1 MQAPTNSILDGEGE
15 RLYVKNFDTA
25 RIDKRCLA
33 VVLVLFL
40 LMSCAAAVAQDVR
53 RFVSSKAG
61 DRISPKPV
69 LQFAPGGDSATVN
82 FAIDE
87 NVRYQKMDGFGASF
101 LEAGL
106 ICLNRLPPAKR
117 ESVLRAL
124 FDPDTGAGFS
134 AMKTVIASTDFMSAG
149 PFYSYDGVPGDVAM
163 NHFSIARDL
172 GPNGLITF
180 IKLARRY
187 GNFVLQ
193 APMDYPPDWML
204 IDVNKNQDV
213 NPRYYDA
220 LAHYCLRYLQEY
232 EKHGV
237 FVDYLSLFNEPDIY
251 TKIPYNEIDALL
263 KDHVGPLFKK
273 EGIRTRIM
281 LSEAPNREDA
291 ARNYPLVLD
300 DPAARQY
307 VSVVPYHGYD
317 NQDWDKILNLHR
329 QYPDLPLWMT
339 EVCYAYDSGT
349 PKSMPLP
356 RFDFEDGDYWG
367 NQIFNDLEVY
377 TSAWIYWN
385 MILDEKGGP
394 WSVSKIHGNPDPN
407 VQHPVVIVDRHSKK
421 VTYTGL
427 YYYLAHFSKFVR
439 PGDIRVKTTGSLDG
453 VRVMAFQ
460 APDGSIVAELM
471 NSKKED
477 VEVGVKFHDRVLRMK
492 LPATS
497 ITTALW
503 SGKPAKAEAAGD
515 VGADAFVRPA
525 EHGEAYPHGSP
536 LTLSLRHPTR

>member
-1 MQAPTNSILDGEGE
+1 MKSSKAQKRKG
-15 RLYVKNFDTA
+15 YVVATLAIFFLGACTA
-25 RIDKRCLA
+25 T
-33 VVLVLFL
+33 
-40 LMSCAAAVAQDVR
+40 VAQEVR
-53 RFVSSKAG
+53 LFVSSKAR
-61 DRISPKPV
+61 DRISSKPALRFEQDRDPSIV
-69 LQFAPGGDSATVN
+69 KFE
-82 FAIDE
+82 IDDD
-87 NVRYQKMDGFGASF
+87 VTYQRIDGFGASF

-106 ICLNRLPPAKR
+106 ICLNSLPPRER

-124 FDPDTGAGFS
+124 FDPEKGAGFS

-149 PFYSYDGVPGDVAM
+149 PFYSYDDVPGDVAM
-163 NHFSIARDL
+163 SHFSIARDL
-172 GPNGLITF
+172 EPNGLITF
-180 IKLARRY
+180 ITLARRY
-187 GNFVLQ
+187 GKFVLQ

-204 IDVNKNQDV
+204 FDVNKNQDV
-213 NPRYYDA
+213 NSKYYDA
-220 LAHYCLRYLQEY
+220 LARYYLRYLQEY

-251 TKIPYNEIDALL
+251 TKIPYNEIDVLL
-263 KDHVGPLFKK
+263 RDHVGPLLKK

-307 VSVVPYHGYD
+307 VSVAPYHGYD
-317 NQDWDKILNLHR
+317 NKDWDKILNLHR

-339 EVCYAYDSGT
+339 EVCYAYDAGT

-367 NQIFNDLEVY
+367 NQIFNDLEVD

-394 WSVSKIHGNPDPN
+394 WSVSEIHGNPDPN
-407 VQHPVVIVDRHSKK
+407 VQHPVVIIDRRSKK

-439 PGDIRVKTTGSLDG
+439 PGDVRIKTTGSLDG
-453 VRVMAFQ
+453 VRVMAFN
-460 APDGSIVAELM
+460 APDGEIVTELM
-471 NSKKED
+471 NSKDED
-477 VEVGVKFHDRVLRMK
+477 VEIGVKFHDRVLRLK
-492 LPATS
+492 LPAIS

-503 SGKPAKAEAAGD
+503 SGKSAKAQA
-515 VGADAFVRPA
+515 A
-525 EHGEAYPHGSP
+525 EHAEEIKSKI
-536 LTLSLRHPTR
+536 SS

>member
-1 MQAPTNSILDGEGE
+1 MKSFEAGEKTRGCLGVIL
-15 RLYVKNFDTA
+15 V
-25 RIDKRCLA
+25 I
-33 VVLVLFL
+33 FL
-40 LMSCAAAVAQDVR
+40 WVTCIATVAQDVQ
-53 RFVSSKAG
+53 RFVSSEAG
-61 DRISPKPV
+61 DRFRPKPV
-69 LQFAPGGDSATVN
+69 LRFEQDRNSSTAN
-82 FAIDE
+82 FEINDDVA
-87 NVRYQKMDGFGASF
+87 YQEIDGFGASF

-106 ICLNRLPPAKR
+106 ICLNSLPPGER

-124 FDPDTGAGFS
+124 FDPEKGAGFS

-149 PFYSYDGVPGDVAM
+149 PFYSYNDVRGDVAM
-163 NHFSIARDL
+163 THFSIQRDL

-187 GNFVLQ
+187 GKFVLQ

-204 IDVNKNQDV
+204 FDVNKNQDV
-213 NPRYYDA
+213 NPQYYDA
-220 LAHYCLRYLQEY
+220 LARYYLRYLQEY
-232 EKHGV
+232 EQQGV

-263 KDHVGPLFKK
+263 RDYVGPLFRKQ
-273 EGIRTRIM
+273 GIRTRIM

-307 VSVVPYHGYD
+307 VSVAPYHGYD
-317 NQDWDKILNLHR
+317 DKDWDKILNLHR

-339 EVCYAYDSGT
+339 EVCYAYDAGT
-349 PKSMPLP
+349 PKSMRLP

-367 NQIFNDLEVY
+367 NQIFNDLEAY

-394 WSVSKIHGNPDPN
+394 WSVSEIHGNPDPN
-407 VQHPVVIVDRHSKK
+407 VQHPVVIIDRHSKK

-439 PGDIRVKTTGSLDG
+439 PGAIRVKTTGSLDG
-453 VRVMAFQ
+453 VRVMAFK
-460 APDGSIVAELM
+460 APDGKIVTELM
-471 NSKKED
+471 NSKRED
-477 VEVGVKFHDRVLRMK
+477 VDMRLKFHEQVLRLK
-492 LPATS
+492 LPAIS

-503 SGKPAKAEAAGD
+503 SSGRVKAETSQKALN
-515 VGADAFVRPA
+515 R
-525 EHGEAYPHGSP
+525 
-536 LTLSLRHPTR
+536 

>member
-1 MQAPTNSILDGEGE
+1 M
-15 RLYVKNFDTA
+15 KNCETA
-25 RIDKRCLA
+25 RIDKGRLA
-33 VVLVLFL
+33 KVIAVFL
-40 LMSCAAAVAQDVR
+40 LMSCVASVAQNVQI
-53 RFVSSKAG
+53 FVSSKAG
-61 DRISPKPV
+61 DRITRKPI
-69 LQFAPGGDSATVN
+69 LRFERDRDPRAAN
-82 FAIDE
+82 FEIDDL
-87 NVRYQKMDGFGASF
+87 VTYQKIDGFGASF

-106 ICLNRLPPAKR
+106 ICLNSLPQNER

-124 FDPDTGAGFS
+124 FDPDKGAGFS

-149 PFYSYDGVPGDVAM
+149 PFYSYDDVPGDVTLE
-163 NHFSIARDL
+163 HFSIARDL

-187 GNFVLQ
+187 GKFVLQ

-213 NPRYYDA
+213 NPQYYDA
-220 LAHYCLRYLQEY
+220 LAHYYLRYLKEY

-263 KDHVGPLFKK
+263 RDHVGPLFMKQD
-273 EGIRTRIM
+273 IRTRIM

-291 ARNYPLVLD
+291 ARNYPLVLN

-307 VSVVPYHGYD
+307 VSVAPYHGYD
-317 NQDWDKILNLHR
+317 NKDWDKILDLHR

-339 EVCYAYDSGT
+339 EVCYAYDAGT

-394 WSVSKIHGNPDPN
+394 WSVSEIHGNPDPN
-407 VQHPVVIVDRHSKK
+407 IQHPVVIIDRHSKK

-439 PGDIRVKTTGSLDG
+439 PGAIRIKTIGSDDG
-453 VRVMAFQ
+453 VRVMAFKG
-460 APDGSIVAELM
+460 PDGKIVAELM
-471 NSKKED
+471 NSKRED
-477 VEVGVKFHDRVLRMK
+477 VEVGVTFHDRVLRLK
-492 LPATS
+492 LPAIS

-503 SGKPAKAEAAGD
+503 NIESVKAQATHN
-515 VGADAFVRPA
+515 ADR
-525 EHGEAYPHGSP
+525 
-536 LTLSLRHPTR
+536 

>member
-1 MQAPTNSILDGEGE
+1 MRSFKTE
-15 RLYVKNFDTA
+15 RENRGFLVA
-25 RIDKRCLA
+25 GLA
-33 VVLVLFL
+33 IFVLT
-40 LMSCAAAVAQDVR
+40 SCALTVAQDVQTY
-53 RFVSSKAG
+53 VSSKAG

-69 LQFAPGGDSATVN
+69 LRFEQDQHPSTVN
-82 FAIDE
+82 FEINDD
-87 NVRYQKMDGFGASF
+87 VTYQKMDGFGASF

-106 ICLNRLPPAKR
+106 ICLNSLPASER

-124 FDPDTGAGFS
+124 FDPEKGAGFS

-149 PFYSYDGVPGDVAM
+149 PFYSYDDVRGDVAM
-163 NHFSIARDL
+163 SHFSIARDL
-172 GPNGLITF
+172 EPNGLITF

-187 GNFVLQ
+187 GKFVLQ

-204 IDVNKNQDV
+204 VDVNKNQDV
-213 NPRYYDA
+213 NPQYYDA
-220 LAHYCLRYLQEY
+220 LARYYLRYLQEY

-251 TKIPYNEIDALL
+251 TKIPYNEIDVLL
-263 KDHVGPLFKK
+263 KDHVGPLFRK

-300 DPAARQY
+300 DPGARQY
-307 VSVVPYHGYD
+307 VAVAPYHGYD
-317 NQDWDKILNLHR
+317 NQDWDKLLNLHR

-339 EVCYAYDSGT
+339 EVCYAYDAGT
-349 PKSMPLP
+349 PKSMSLP

-394 WSVSKIHGNPDPN
+394 WSVSEIHGNPDPN
-407 VQHPVVIVDRHSKK
+407 VQHPVVIIDRRSKK

-427 YYYLAHFSKFVR
+427 YYYLTHFSKFVR
-439 PGDIRVKTTGSLDG
+439 PGDIRVKTSGSLGG
-453 VRVMAFQ
+453 VRVMAFK
-460 APDGSIVAELM
+460 APDGNIVTELM
-471 NSKKED
+471 NSQRED
-477 VEVGVKFHDRVLRMK
+477 VEMSVKFHDRVLRLK
-492 LPATS
+492 LPAIS

-503 SGKPAKAEAAGD
+503 AGD
-515 VGADAFVRPA
+515 SVKTQTGQMRSTAEEHDKQATRSTNQSQGDAQ
-525 EHGEAYPHGSP
+525 
-536 LTLSLRHPTR
+536 

>member
-1 MQAPTNSILDGEGE
+1 M
-15 RLYVKNFDTA
+15 KNCETA
-25 RIDKRCLA
+25 RIDKGRLA
-33 VVLVLFL
+33 KVIAVFL
-40 LMSCAAAVAQDVR
+40 LMSCVASVAQNVQT
-53 RFVSSKAG
+53 FVSSKAG
-61 DRISPKPV
+61 DRITRKPILRFEQDRDPK
-69 LQFAPGGDSATVN
+69 AAN
-82 FAIDE
+82 FEIDDL
-87 NVRYQKMDGFGASF
+87 VTYQKIDGFGASF

-106 ICLNRLPPAKR
+106 ICLNSLPQNER

-124 FDPDTGAGFS
+124 FDPDKGAGFS

-149 PFYSYDGVPGDVAM
+149 PFYSYDDVPGDVTLE
-163 NHFSIARDL
+163 HFSIARDL

-187 GNFVLQ
+187 GKFVLQ

-220 LAHYCLRYLQEY
+220 LARYYLRYLKEY

-263 KDHVGPLFKK
+263 RDHVGPLFMKQD
-273 EGIRTRIM
+273 IRTRIM

-291 ARNYPLVLD
+291 ARNYPLVLN

-307 VSVVPYHGYD
+307 VSVAPYHGYD
-317 NQDWDKILNLHR
+317 NKDWDKILDLHR

-339 EVCYAYDSGT
+339 EVCYAYDAGT

-394 WSVSKIHGNPDPN
+394 WSVSEIHGNPDPN
-407 VQHPVVIVDRHSKK
+407 IQHPVVIIDRHSKK

-439 PGDIRVKTTGSLDG
+439 PGAIRIKTIGSDRRSTGNG
-453 VRVMAFQ
+453 V
-460 APDGSIVAELM
+460 
-471 NSKKED
+471 
-477 VEVGVKFHDRVLRMK
+477 
-492 LPATS
+492 
-497 ITTALW
+497 
-503 SGKPAKAEAAGD
+503 
-515 VGADAFVRPA
+515 
-525 EHGEAYPHGSP
+525 
-536 LTLSLRHPTR
+536 

>member
-1 MQAPTNSILDGEGE
+1 MRGPQAQKRKG
-15 RLYVKNFDTA
+15 YVVATLAIFFLVACTA
-25 RIDKRCLA
+25 TA
-33 VVLVLFL
+33 G
-40 LMSCAAAVAQDVR
+40 QDVR
-53 RFVSSKAG
+53 LFVSSKAG
-61 DRISPKPV
+61 DRIRSKPTLRFEQDRDPSIAKFDLNDDV
-69 LQFAPGGDSATVN
+69 T
-82 FAIDE
+82 
-87 NVRYQKMDGFGASF
+87 YQRIDGFGASF

-106 ICLNRLPPAKR
+106 ICLNSLPPSER

-124 FDPDTGAGFS
+124 FDPEKGAGFS
-134 AMKTVIASTDFMSAG
+134 AMKTVVASTDFMSAG
-149 PFYSYDGVPGDVAM
+149 PFYSYDEVPGDVVLS
-163 NHFSIARDL
+163 HFSIARDL
-172 GPNGLITF
+172 EPNGLITF

-187 GNFVLQ
+187 GKFVLQ

-204 IDVNKNQDV
+204 LDVNKNQDV
-213 NPRYYDA
+213 NSQYYDA
-220 LAHYCLRYLQEY
+220 LALYYLRYLQEY
-232 EKHGV
+232 DKHGV

-251 TKIPYNEIDALL
+251 TKIPYNEIDVLL
-263 KDHVGPLFKK
+263 RDHVGPLFRK

-307 VSVVPYHGYD
+307 VSVAPYHGYD
-317 NQDWDKILNLHR
+317 DKDWDKILNLHR

-339 EVCYAYDSGT
+339 EVCYAYDAGT

-367 NQIFNDLEVY
+367 NQIFNDLEVD

-394 WSVSKIHGNPDPN
+394 WSVSEVHGNPDPN
-407 VQHPVVIVDRHSKK
+407 VQHPVVIIDRRSKK

-439 PGDIRVKTTGSLDG
+439 PGDVRIKTTGSLDG
-453 VRVMAFQ
+453 VRVMAFKT
-460 APDGSIVAELM
+460 PDGEIVTELM
-471 NSKKED
+471 NSKDKH
-477 VEVGVKFHDRVLRMK
+477 VEMAVKFEDRVLRLK
-492 LPATS
+492 LPAIS

-503 SGKPAKAEAAGD
+503 SPKSAKAEAAEHTEQ
-515 VGADAFVRPA
+515 VRSKT
-525 EHGEAYPHGSP
+525 GS
-536 LTLSLRHPTR
+536 

>member
-1 MQAPTNSILDGEGE
+1 MTNF
-15 RLYVKNFDTA
+15 KTA
-25 RIDKRCLA
+25 RIDKVCLGMFFA
-33 VVLVLFL
+33 VFL
-40 LMSCAAAVAQDVR
+40 LVSCVATIAQDVQT
-53 RFVSSKAG
+53 FVSSKAG
-61 DRISPKPV
+61 DRLSPKPV
-69 LQFAPGGDSATVN
+69 LRFEQKRTAATAN
-82 FAIDE
+82 FEIDDL
-87 NVRYQKMDGFGASF
+87 VTYQKIDGFGASF

-106 ICLNRLPPAKR
+106 ICLNSLPQRER

-124 FDPDTGAGFS
+124 FDPDNGAGFS

-149 PFYSYDGVPGDVAM
+149 PFYSYDDVPGDVAM

-172 GPNGLITF
+172 GPNGLVTF

-187 GNFVLQ
+187 GKFVLQ

-213 NPRYYDA
+213 NPQYYDA
-220 LAHYCLRYLQEY
+220 LAHYYLRYLKDYQQQ
-232 EKHGV
+232 GV

-251 TKIPYNEIDALL
+251 TKIPYNEIDVFL
-263 KDHVGPLFKK
+263 KEHVGPLLKK

-300 DPAARQY
+300 DSVARQY
-307 VSVVPYHGYD
+307 VSVAPYHGYD
-317 NQDWDKILNLHR
+317 NKDWDKILNLHR
-329 QYPDLPLWMT
+329 EHPDLPLWMT
-339 EVCYAYDSGT
+339 EVCHAYDAGT

-394 WSVSKIHGNPDPN
+394 WAVSEIHGNPDPN
-407 VQHPVVIVDRHSKK
+407 VQHPVVIIDRHSKQ

-439 PGDIRVKTTGSLDG
+439 PGAIRVKTTGSLDG
-453 VRVMAFQ
+453 VRIMAFK
-460 APDGSIVAELM
+460 APDGKIVSEVI
-471 NSKKED
+471 NSTHDD
-477 VEVGVKFHDRVLRMK
+477 VEIGVKFHEQVLRLK
-492 LPATS
+492 VPATS

-503 SGKPAKAEAAGD
+503 NVETIQPESGPHD
-515 VGADAFVRPA
+515 VHR
-525 EHGEAYPHGSP
+525 
-536 LTLSLRHPTR
+536 

>member
-1 MQAPTNSILDGEGE
+1 MKRFMAGSKSRGNLGKIL
-15 RLYVKNFDTA
+15 V
-25 RIDKRCLA
+25 ICLLA
-33 VVLVLFL
+33 T
-40 LMSCAAAVAQDVR
+40 CTTVAQDVQ

-61 DRISPKPV
+61 DRITPQPILSFGQDRDP
-69 LQFAPGGDSATVN
+69 SITTIE
-82 FAIDE
+82 IDDD
-87 NVRYQKMDGFGASF
+87 VTYQTIDGFGASF

-106 ICLNRLPPAKR
+106 ICLNSLPPSER

-124 FDPDTGAGFS
+124 FDPEKGAGFS

-149 PFYSYDGVPGDVAM
+149 PFYSYDDVRGDVAM

-172 GPNGLITF
+172 GRNGLITF
-180 IKLARRY
+180 IKLAQRY
-187 GNFVLQ
+187 GKFVLQ

-213 NPRYYDA
+213 NPQYYDA
-220 LAHYCLRYLQEY
+220 LARYYLRYLQEY

-251 TKIPYNEIDALL
+251 TKIPYNEIDVLL
-263 KDHVGPLFKK
+263 RDHVGPLFKK

-291 ARNYPLVLD
+291 ARNYQLVLN

-307 VSVVPYHGYD
+307 VSVAPYHGYD
-317 NQDWDKILNLHR
+317 DKDWDKILNLHR
-329 QYPDLPLWMT
+329 QFPDLPLWMT
-339 EVCYAYDSGT
+339 EVCYAYDAGT

-394 WSVSKIHGNPDPN
+394 WSVSQIHGNPDFN
-407 VQHPVVIVDRHSKK
+407 VQHPVVIIDRHLRK

-439 PGDIRVKTTGSLDG
+439 PGDIRIKTTGSLDG
-453 VRVMAFQ
+453 VRVMAFK
-460 APDGSIVAELM
+460 APDGKIVAEVM
-471 NSKKED
+471 NSKHED
-477 VEVGVKFHDRVLRMK
+477 VEIGMKFHEQVLRLK
-492 LPATS
+492 LPAIS

-503 SGKPAKAEAAGD
+503 NVASIQPESGPHD
-515 VGADAFVRPA
+515 VHRQKTSTIRETHKSITG
-525 EHGEAYPHGSP
+525 
-536 LTLSLRHPTR
+536 

>member
-1 MQAPTNSILDGEGE
+1 MESFEAAE
-15 RLYVKNFDTA
+15 RNAGFPVAIFA
-25 RIDKRCLA
+25 
-33 VVLVLFL
+33 FL
-40 LMSCAAAVAQDVR
+40 LLMFCTTTTAAQDVR

-61 DRISPKPV
+61 DRITPK
-69 LQFAPGGDSATVN
+69 ATLRFEPDRDPLAAKFEVN
-82 FAIDE
+82 DE
-87 NVRYQKMDGFGASF
+87 VTYQKIDGFGASF

-106 ICLNRLPPAKR
+106 ICLNSLPQSER

-124 FDPDTGAGFS
+124 FDPEKGAGFS

-149 PFYSYDGVPGDVAM
+149 PFYSYDDVHGDVAM
-163 NHFSIARDL
+163 KHFSIARDL
-172 GPNGLITF
+172 GPSGLVTF

-187 GNFVLQ
+187 GKFVLQ

-204 IDVNKNQDV
+204 FDVNKNQDV
-213 NPRYYDA
+213 NPKYYDA
-220 LAHYCLRYLQEY
+220 LALYYLRYLQEY

-251 TKIPYNEIDALL
+251 TKIPYDEIGALL
-263 KDHVGPLFKK
+263 RDHVGPLFRK
-273 EGIRTRIM
+273 EGSRTRIM

-291 ARNYPLVLD
+291 ASNYLLVLD

-317 NQDWDKILNLHR
+317 DKDWDKILNLHR

-349 PKSMPLP
+349 PKSMSLP

-394 WSVSKIHGNPDPN
+394 WSVSEIHGDPDPN
-407 VQHPVVIVDRHSKK
+407 VQHPVVIVDRQSKK

-439 PGDIRVKTTGSLDG
+439 PGAIRIQTVGSLDG
-453 VRVMAFQ
+453 VRVMAFK
-460 APDGSIVAELM
+460 APDGGIVTELM
-471 NSKKED
+471 NSKSED
-477 VEVGVKFHDRVLRMK
+477 VEMGLKFHDRVLHLK
-492 LPATS
+492 LPAIS

-503 SGKPAKAEAAGD
+503 NSKSASQNALDRSGKEQERADKRDRQINQVVTQNDTDARQFHGD
-515 VGADAFVRPA
+515 K
-525 EHGEAYPHGSP
+525 
-536 LTLSLRHPTR
+536 

>member
-1 MQAPTNSILDGEGE
+1 
-15 RLYVKNFDTA
+15 V
-25 RIDKRCLA
+25 
-33 VVLVLFL
+33 FL
-40 LMSCAAAVAQDVR
+40 LMSCVASVAQNVQT
-53 RFVSSKAG
+53 FVSSKAG
-61 DRISPKPV
+61 DRITRKPI
-69 LQFAPGGDSATVN
+69 LRFERDRDPRAAN
-82 FAIDE
+82 FEIDDL
-87 NVRYQKMDGFGASF
+87 VTYQKIDGFGASF

-106 ICLNRLPPAKR
+106 ICLNSLPQNER

-124 FDPDTGAGFS
+124 FDPDKGAGFS

-149 PFYSYDGVPGDVAM
+149 PFYSYDDVPGDVTLE
-163 NHFSIARDL
+163 HFSIARDL

-187 GNFVLQ
+187 GKFVLQ

-213 NPRYYDA
+213 NPQYYDA
-220 LAHYCLRYLQEY
+220 LAHYYLRYLKEY

-263 KDHVGPLFKK
+263 RDHVGPLFMKQD
-273 EGIRTRIM
+273 IRTRIM

-291 ARNYPLVLD
+291 ARNYPLVLN
-300 DPAARQY
+300 DPAARRY
-307 VSVVPYHGYD
+307 VSVAPYHGYD
-317 NQDWDKILNLHR
+317 NKDWDKILDLHR

-339 EVCYAYDSGT
+339 EVCYAYDAGT

-394 WSVSKIHGNPDPN
+394 WSVSEIHGNPDPN
-407 VQHPVVIVDRHSKK
+407 IQHPVVIIDRHSKK

-439 PGDIRVKTTGSLDG
+439 PGAIRIKTIGSDDG
-453 VRVMAFQ
+453 VRVMAFK
-460 APDGSIVAELM
+460 APDGKIVAELM
-471 NSKKED
+471 NSKRED
-477 VEVGVKFHDRVLRMK
+477 VEVGVTFHDRVLRLK
-492 LPATS
+492 LPAIS

-503 SGKPAKAEAAGD
+503 SSESVKAQATTM
-515 VGADAFVRPA
+515 RT
-525 EHGEAYPHGSP
+525 GEERYQA
-536 LTLSLRHPTR
+536 TR

>member
-1 MQAPTNSILDGEGE
+1 V
-15 RLYVKNFDTA
+15 VKSFDTKWIEKGCPA
-25 RIDKRCLA
+25 VFFAVALALFFSMSCLA
-33 VVLVLFL
+33 T
-40 LMSCAAAVAQDVR
+40 MAQDVQI
-53 RFVSSKAG
+53 FVSSKAG
-61 DRISPKPV
+61 DRMSPKPV
-69 LQFAPGGDSATVN
+69 LRSEPKRDAATGN
-82 FAIDE
+82 FEIDDL
-87 NVRYQKMDGFGASF
+87 VTYQKMDGFGASF
-101 LEAGL
+101 LESGL
-106 ICLNRLPPAKR
+106 ICLNSLPQSER

-124 FDPDTGAGFS
+124 FDPDKGAGFS

-149 PFYSYDGVPGDVAM
+149 PFYSYDDVSGDVAM

-187 GNFVLQ
+187 GKFVLQ

-213 NPRYYDA
+213 NPQYYDVLARYY
-220 LAHYCLRYLQEY
+220 LRYLQEY

-251 TKIPYNEIDALL
+251 TKIPYNEIDLL
-263 KDHVGPLFKK
+263 LRDHLGPLFKK

-291 ARNYPLVLD
+291 ARNYPLVLND
-300 DPAARQY
+300 LAARQY
-307 VSVVPYHGYD
+307 VSVAPYHGYD
-317 NQDWDKILNLHR
+317 DKDWDKILNLHR
-329 QYPDLPLWMT
+329 QFPDLPLWMT
-339 EVCYAYDSGT
+339 EVCYAYDAGT
-349 PKSMPLP
+349 PKSMSLP

-394 WSVSKIHGNPDPN
+394 WSVSQIHGNPDPN
-407 VQHPVVIVDRHSKK
+407 VQHPVVIIDRHSKQ

-427 YYYLAHFSKFVR
+427 YYYLAHFSRFVR
-439 PGDIRVKTTGSLDG
+439 PGDIRIKTSGSLDG
-453 VRVMAFQ
+453 VRVMAFKT
-460 APDGSIVAELM
+460 PDGRIVTELM
-471 NSKKED
+471 NSKHD
-477 VEVGVKFHDRVLRMK
+477 DLEVGVTLHDRVLRLK
-492 LPATS
+492 LPAIS

-503 SGKPAKAEAAGD
+503 DIESIKAQASQNM
-515 VGADAFVRPA
+515 ADR
-525 EHGEAYPHGSP
+525 
-536 LTLSLRHPTR
+536 

>member
-1 MQAPTNSILDGEGE
+1 M
-15 RLYVKNFDTA
+15 KNCETA
-25 RIDKRCLA
+25 RIDKGRLA
-33 VVLVLFL
+33 KVIAVFL
-40 LMSCAAAVAQDVR
+40 LMSCVASVAQNVQT
-53 RFVSSKAG
+53 FVSSRAG
-61 DRISPKPV
+61 DRITRKPILRFERDRDPK
-69 LQFAPGGDSATVN
+69 AAN
-82 FAIDE
+82 FEIDDL
-87 NVRYQKMDGFGASF
+87 VTYQKIDGFGASF

-106 ICLNRLPPAKR
+106 ICLNSLPQNER

-124 FDPDTGAGFS
+124 FDPDKGAGFS

-149 PFYSYDGVPGDVAM
+149 PFYSYDDVPGDVTLE
-163 NHFSIARDL
+163 HFSIARDL

-187 GNFVLQ
+187 GKFVLQ

-213 NPRYYDA
+213 NPQYYDA
-220 LAHYCLRYLQEY
+220 LARYYLRYLKEY

-251 TKIPYNEIDALL
+251 TKIPYNKIDALL
-263 KDHVGPLFKK
+263 RDHVGPLFAKQD
-273 EGIRTRIM
+273 IRTRIM

-291 ARNYPLVLD
+291 ARNYPLVLN

-307 VSVVPYHGYD
+307 VSVAPYHGYD
-317 NQDWDKILNLHR
+317 NQDWDKILDLHR

-339 EVCYAYDSGT
+339 EVCYAYDAGT

-394 WSVSKIHGNPDPN
+394 WSVSEIHGNPDPN
-407 VQHPVVIVDRHSKK
+407 IQHPVVIIDRHSKK

-439 PGDIRVKTTGSLDG
+439 PGAIRIKTIGSDDG
-453 VRVMAFQ
+453 VRVMAFK
-460 APDGSIVAELM
+460 APDGKIVAELM
-471 NSKKED
+471 NSKRED
-477 VEVGVKFHDRVLRMK
+477 VEVGVTFHDRVLRLK
-492 LPATS
+492 LPAIS

-503 SGKPAKAEAAGD
+503 NIESVKAQATTM
-515 VGADAFVRPA
+515 RT
-525 EHGEAYPHGSP
+525 GEERYQA
-536 LTLSLRHPTR
+536 TR

>member
-1 MQAPTNSILDGEGE
+1 M
-15 RLYVKNFDTA
+15 KNCETA
-25 RIDKRCLA
+25 RIDKGRLA
-33 VVLVLFL
+33 KVIAVFL
-40 LMSCAAAVAQDVR
+40 LMSCVASVAQNVQT
-53 RFVSSKAG
+53 FVSSRAG
-61 DRISPKPV
+61 DRITRKPI
-69 LQFAPGGDSATVN
+69 LRFERDRDPRAAN
-82 FAIDE
+82 FEIDDL
-87 NVRYQKMDGFGASF
+87 VTYQKIDGFGASF

-106 ICLNRLPPAKR
+106 ICLNSLPQNER

-124 FDPDTGAGFS
+124 FDPDKGAGFS

-149 PFYSYDGVPGDVAM
+149 PFYSYDDVPGDVTLE
-163 NHFSIARDL
+163 HFSIARDL

-187 GNFVLQ
+187 GKFVLQ

-213 NPRYYDA
+213 NPQYYDA
-220 LAHYCLRYLQEY
+220 LAHYYLRYLKEY
-232 EKHGV
+232 EKHGI

-263 KDHVGPLFKK
+263 RDHVGPLFTKQD
-273 EGIRTRIM
+273 IRTRIM

-291 ARNYPLVLD
+291 ARNYPLVLN

-307 VSVVPYHGYD
+307 VSVAPYHGYD
-317 NQDWDKILNLHR
+317 NKDWDKILDLHR
-329 QYPDLPLWMT
+329 KYPDLPLWMT
-339 EVCYAYDSGT
+339 EVCYAYDAGT
-349 PKSMPLP
+349 PKSMSLP

-394 WSVSKIHGNPDPN
+394 WSVSEIHGNPDPN
-407 VQHPVVIVDRHSKK
+407 IQHPVVIIDRHSKK

-439 PGDIRVKTTGSLDG
+439 PGAIRIKTIGSDDG
-453 VRVMAFQ
+453 VRVMAFKG
-460 APDGSIVAELM
+460 PDGKIVAELM
-471 NSKKED
+471 NSKRED
-477 VEVGVKFHDRVLRMK
+477 VEVGVTFHDRVLRLK
-492 LPATS
+492 LPAIS

-503 SGKPAKAEAAGD
+503 NIESVKAQATTM
-515 VGADAFVRPA
+515 RT
-525 EHGEAYPHGSP
+525 GEERYQA
-536 LTLSLRHPTR
+536 TR